1 MEVAI
6 NANDEVKVAVVE
18 AGCVEKLTHISSPS
32 LQMKAIDLLILICAN
47 DESLKLVSAQQEL
60 VTTALGWLKAP
71 TTLPQRANS
80 ALLLANMA
88 RTDEMCEMF
97 ISRGL
102 VSLLLHLTQI
112 EEPEELSGKVLVSAL
127 SALRNLCLP
136 VSQKAGLVES
146 GVLDAALRCLRD
158 SKWPHVHFKCLGIA
172 RLLAPL
178 KEVCVQLSQPG
189 TVALVCE
196 RCSPAEPAQ
205 VKIEGSR
212 LLAGLVKYCQ
222 SEEVMR
228 VVISE
233 GGVKLIASLLD
244 SAHLSLRNEALLA
257 LNLLAVVKD
266 DGEFKTSL
274 TDEVVVGG
282 VWGVVSAG
290 DSSPELVSNALTFL
304 VLLAEKQWTAEVREK
319 LVMLEGL
326 TDKLDSLTQND
337 SQTVSDLAKQL
348 AKKLSLNPT

>member
-1 MEVAI
+1 MVHVI
-6 NANDEVKVAVVE
+6 
-18 AGCVEKLTHISSPS
+18 
-32 LQMKAIDLLILICAN
+32 

-112 EEPEELSGKVLVSAL
+112 EEPEEVCSSYLLVEFSLQLSGLFCLFLQLSGKVLVSAL